1 MRINSQQ
8 TLIGLLRESVIAW
21 RTRERW
27 GRETVAQE
35 IVITH
40 ESLGVEDRTGIRFDP
55 RTPDAYER
63 MKVNADRI
71 FRWLDDETKDSSLLP
86 ANFIPSILAALPA
99 DLRLKLLGQLLAP
112 LGLTVR
118 PLCART
124 NAELPVPLLL
134 AGMLKEDGEAHLA
147 VTSLMSD
154 ASPEALRAA
163 YREVSEAVAS
173 QQGVL
178 RHIEAALA
186 SQAIVEKPSV

>member
-1 MRINSQQ
+1 M
-8 TLIGLLRESVIAW
+8 IGLLRASVTTW

-40 ESLGVEDRTGIRFDP
+40 ESLGVGDRTGIRFDP

-71 FRWLDDETKDSSLLP
+71 FRWLDDETKDNALLP
-86 ANFIPSILAALPA
+86 ANFIPTILAALPG

-112 LGLTVR
+112 FGLTVR
-118 PLCART
+118 PLCAGVA
-124 NAELPVPLLL
+124 AELQVPLLL
-134 AGMLKEDGEAHLA
+134 AAMLKEDSEAHLA

-154 ASPEALRAA
+154 ASLEALRTA

-178 RHIEAALA
+178 RHIEAAMA
-186 SQAIVEKPSV
+186 SHAFTETQSV